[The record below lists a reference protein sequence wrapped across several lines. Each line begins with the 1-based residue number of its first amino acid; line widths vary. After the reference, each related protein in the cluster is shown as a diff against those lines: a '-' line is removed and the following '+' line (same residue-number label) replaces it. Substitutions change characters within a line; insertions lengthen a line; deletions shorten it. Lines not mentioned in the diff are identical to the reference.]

1 MERISSSWRNMCL
14 LKQNH
19 EIWVRFPIKK
29 NGEAYTVYFPP
40 FNFGDGYLLA
50 VEATI
55 VSEKFYIYL
64 KRLPWNFDQF
74 LPPFVKRVTFIIEL
88 PERMEIDS
96 FSSDLTPIGKR
107 SRIGT
112 GRKVKLPYE
121 EPFIYVKIGLD
132 EPYEDIQH

>member
-1 MERISSSWRNMCL
+1 MCL
-14 LKQNH
+14 SKQNH
-19 EIWVRFPIKK
+19 EIWVRFPIKR
-29 NGEAYTVYFPP
+29 NGEPYTVYFPP

-64 KRLPWNFDQF
+64 KRLPWNFDRF
-74 LPPFVKRVTFIIEL
+74 LPPFVKRVTFKIEL

-112 GRKVKLPYE
+112 ESKMNLQCE
-121 EPFIYVKIGLD
+121 EKFIYVKIGLD
-132 EPYEDIQH
+132 EPYD